1 MIKNF
6 LFDLDDTIFS
16 REDAF
21 NGFLKI
27 FVDDWFNSRDSWYRT
42 EVVEKLKSW
51 DERGFVNREHFLQK
65 VLNNYPEIHLNLEV
79 FVQYY
84 WKNFVAS
91 IVPDKKANDFLKKLN
106 QKNIPWGIVTN
117 GDENQYLKIEK
128 ADLTEILPFI
138 VVSDVF
144 GIRKPKKEIFQYAL
158 EKLGVEK
165 KTTLFV
171 GDTIETDIIGAQNF
185 GMKSAWVQHNRIWP
199 DNLERPEFIISHITD
214 LDILVE

>member
-79 FVQYY
+79 FVQY
-84 WKNFVAS
+84 
-91 IVPDKKANDFLKKLN
+91 
-106 QKNIPWGIVTN
+106 
-117 GDENQYLKIEK
+117 
-128 ADLTEILPFI
+128 
-138 VVSDVF
+138 
-144 GIRKPKKEIFQYAL
+144 
-158 EKLGVEK
+158 
-165 KTTLFV
+165 
-171 GDTIETDIIGAQNF
+171 
-185 GMKSAWVQHNRIWP
+185 
-199 DNLERPEFIISHITD
+199 
-214 LDILVE
+214 